1 MEEQSYKS
9 CRLRGRLSVIYRN
22 LSQFGKVLD
31 RKITVNVG
39 VLPDAMCLHFYLTKY
54 YYASHVDKYVDILCS
69 VVKY

>member
-1 MEEQSYKS
+1 VLFIAILPSLEK
-9 CRLRGRLSVIYRN
+9 
-22 LSQFGKVLD
+22 FLD

-39 VLPDAMCLHFYLTKY
+39 VLLDAMCLYFYLTKY